1 MVLAP
6 QRASLGLTV
15 TGQVILGV
23 TSLSVTDKITG
34 KEITCDADTSV
45 RRFPTI
51 KDADLSAKII
61 DDPADAGMILIRA
74 SKAANPQTLL
84 TYVATKGTKTY
95 TCTAYVESITDAGG
109 PSDERSVDIKF
120 MVSGGMTVA

>member
-1 MVLAP
+1 MALAP

-23 TSLSVTDKITG
+23 QDIKVTDKITL
-34 KEITCDADTSV
+34 KDITCDADTAV

-51 KDADLSAKII
+51 KDADCTAKII
-61 DDPADAGMILIRA
+61 DDAADAGMILMRA

-95 TCTAYVESITDAGG
+95 TFTAYIESISDAGG
-109 PSDERSVDIKF
+109 PADERSVDITF
-120 MVSGGMTVA
+120 AVSGGVTVA

>member
-1 MVLAP
+1 MALAP

-15 TGQVILGV
+15 TGGAVLGV
-23 TSLSVTDKITG
+23 TNISITDKISL
-34 KEITCDADTSV
+34 KDITCDADTAV

-51 KDADLSAKII
+51 KDCDAKATII
-61 DDPADAGMILIRA
+61 DDPADTGMIAIRA

-95 TCTAYVESITDAGG
+95 TFTAYVESISDAGG
-109 PSDERSVDIKF
+109 PTDERKVDISF
-120 MVSGGMTVA
+120 AVSGGVTVA

>member
-1 MVLAP
+1 MVLVP

-15 TGQVILGV
+15 GGTTVLGV
-23 TSLSVTDKITG
+23 TSISVTDKVTM

-45 RRFPTI
+45 RRMPTI
-51 KDADLSAKII
+51 KDADFKATIL
-61 DDPADAGMILIRA
+61 DDPADPGMIAIRA

-95 TCTAYVESITDAGG
+95 TFTAYVESIGDAKG
-109 PSDERSVDIKF
+109 PTDERSVDVSLA
-120 MVSGGMTVA
+120 VSGGVTVA

>member
-15 TGQVILGV
+15 TGQAVLGV
-23 TSLSVTDKITG
+23 TSISITDKVTM

-51 KDADLSAKII
+51 KDADAKATII

-95 TCTAYVESITDAGG
+95 TFTAYVESISDAKG
-109 PSDERSVDIKF
+109 PSDERSVDISLS
-120 MVSGGMTVA
+120 VSGGVTVA

>member
-1 MVLAP
+1 M
-6 QRASLGLTV
+6 GLTV
-15 TGQVILGV
+15 TGQAILGV
-23 TSLSVTDKITG
+23 QSISVTDKITL

-51 KDADLSAKII
+51 KDADLKVKII

-95 TCTAYVESITDAGG
+95 TCTAYVASISDAGG
-109 PSDERSVDIKF
+109 PGDERSVDIDLA
-120 MVSGGMTVA
+120 VSGGVTVA

>member
-1 MVLAP
+1 MALAP

-15 TGQVILGV
+15 TGQAILGV
-23 TSLSVTDKITG
+23 QDISVTDKVTG
-34 KEITCDADTSV
+34 VEITCDADTSV

-51 KDADLSAKII
+51 KDADCKATIL
-61 DDPADAGMILIRA
+61 DDPADAGMILMRA

-95 TCTAYVESITDAGG
+95 TFTAYIESIGDTKGPKDA
-109 PSDERSVDIKF
+109 RTVDIGF
-120 MVSGGMTVA
+120 MVSGGVTVA

>member
-1 MVLAP
+1 MALAP

-15 TGQVILGV
+15 TGQAILGV
-23 TSLSVTDKITG
+23 QSISVTDKITL

-51 KDADLSAKII
+51 KDADLKVKII

-95 TCTAYVESITDAGG
+95 TCMAYVASISDAGG
-109 PSDERSVDIKF
+109 PGDERSVDIDLA
-120 MVSGGMTVA
+120 VSGGVTVA

>member
-15 TGQVILGV
+15 TGQAILGV
-23 TSLSVTDKITG
+23 QDIKVTSKITM
-34 KEITCDADTSV
+34 KDITCDADTAV

-51 KDADLSAKII
+51 KDADVTAKII

-95 TCTAYVESITDAGG
+95 TFTAYVESISDAGG
-109 PSDERSVDIKF
+109 PADERSLDITF
-120 MVSGGMTVA
+120 SVSGGVTVA